1 MSDSPSFAQL
11 GLSESLVRALSNMGF
26 ATPTPVQAACIP
38 ALLNGRDVLGEAQT
52 GTGKT
57 GAFGLPL
64 IDLIDAGNRTPQA
77 LVLAPTR
84 ELANQVAG
92 ALSEFAKGFSG
103 IDVLPVYG
111 GQPMGEQLR
120 ALRKGPQIVV
130 GTPGRVV
137 DHIKRGTLNLETL
150 RVVVLDEADEMLR
163 MGFVEEIE
171 WILEQT
177 PEERQTT
184 LFSATMPAPIRR
196 IAHRHMRDPEE
207 IKIGAGNEAG
217 TDIDQ
222 SYCLVDQRHKME
234 ALGRLMETEADLDA
248 AVVFSRTK
256 AATVEIADAL
266 SSMGIAASALNGD
279 MEQGERERVVSDL
292 RDGRLDV
299 IVATDVAARGID
311 VPRISHVF
319 NFDAPGD
326 AEVYVHRIGRTGR
339 AGRKGRAILFLEPRK
354 RRMLKDIE
362 RLTGKPVREQAVP
375 DRAAVQAR
383 RETRFSERVQALL
396 GTEQATAHEALV
408 DRLLANGEVSER
420 DLATAL
426 IALATAGSPLDA
438 SAHQG
443 SDPVLAAARPAPSER
458 GNSRRDS
465 KPRGERPSRGKDR
478 EPEADMVRYYM
489 PVGRNNG
496 VAPGAIVGALANEGG
511 LNGRDIGR
519 IGLRD
524 DHSHVDLPASLDDAA
539 IQRLGNIHVANRK
552 LGLTRQAP
560 RPGEAAN
567 QDDARPAAPRKPSK
581 PRTDR
586 SESISAKPKSFS
598 KPAPAKRG
606 TAPANRKRPAYAAP
620 GKRPADKKG
629 PAGPK
634 SSGSRADGT
643 LMIKRKVA
651 NG

>member
-1 MSDSPSFAQL
+1 MSDSPSFSQL

-26 ATPTPVQAACIP
+26 TTPTPVQAACIP
-38 ALLNGRDVLGEAQT
+38 ALLEGRDVLGEAQT

-64 IDLIDAGNRTPQA
+64 IDLIDAGERVPQA

-92 ALSEFAKGFSG
+92 ALTEFASGFDG

-137 DHIKRGTLNLETL
+137 DHIKRGTLSLEAL

-177 PEERQTT
+177 PEARQTT
-184 LFSATMPAPIRR
+184 LFSATMPGPIRR
-196 IAHRHMRDPEE
+196 IAHRHMREPEE

-222 SYCLVDQRHKME
+222 SYCLVDARHKLE
-234 ALGRLMETEADLDA
+234 ALTRLMETEEDLDG
-248 AVVFSRTK
+248 AVVFARTK
-256 AATVEIADAL
+256 ASTVEIADAL
-266 SSMGIAASALNGD
+266 GLAGIKASALNGD

-362 RLTGKPVREQAVP
+362 RLTGKPVREQALP
-375 DRAAVQAR
+375 DRQAVQAR
-383 RETRFSERVQALL
+383 REARFAEQVQALL
-396 GTEQATAHEALV
+396 GSEQASAHDALV
-408 DRLLANGEVSER
+408 ERLLADGTVSER
-420 DLATAL
+420 DLALAL
-426 IALATAGSPLDA
+426 VALATADSPLDA
-438 SAHQG
+438 NARQG
-443 SDPVLAAARPAPSER
+443 TDPLLAAARAPHTDR
-458 GNSRRDS
+458 GNSRRDA

-524 DHSHVDLPASLDDAA
+524 DHSHVDLPASLDEAA
-539 IQRLGNIHVANRK
+539 IRRLGNIHVANRK
-552 LGLTRQAP
+552 LELTRQAP
-560 RPGEAAN
+560 RPGQSAH
-567 QDDARPAAPRKPSK
+567 QDAARPAPARKPGKS
-581 PRTDR
+581 RDER
-586 SESISAKPKSFS
+586 SEPAARKSRPMG

-606 TAPANRKRPAYAAP
+606 PAPANRKRPAYAAP
-620 GKRPADKKG
+620 GKRPAGKG
-629 PAGPK
+629 TGSPKASGP
-634 SSGSRADGT
+634 RADGT

>member
-1 MSDSPSFAQL
+1 MSDTPSFSQL
-11 GLSESLVRALSNMGF
+11 GLSESLVHVLSNMGF
-26 ATPTPVQAACIP
+26 STPTPVQTACIP
-38 ALLNGRDVLGEAQT
+38 ALLKGRDVLGEAQT

-64 IDLIDAGNRTPQA
+64 IDLMDASQRVPQA

-92 ALSEFAKGFSG
+92 ALTEFARGFDG

-120 ALRKGPQIVV
+120 ALRKGPQIIV

-137 DHIKRGTLNLETL
+137 DHIKRGTLRLDAL

-177 PEERQTT
+177 PETRQTT

-196 IAHRHMRDPEE
+196 IAHRHMREPEE
-207 IKIGAGNEAG
+207 IRIGAGNEAG

-222 SYCLVDQRHKME
+222 SYCLVDHRHKLE
-234 ALGRLMETEADLDA
+234 ALTRLMETEDGLDG
-248 AVVFSRTK
+248 AVVFARTK
-256 AATVEIADAL
+256 ASTVEIADAL
-266 SSMGIAASALNGD
+266 GQAGIAASALNGD

-299 IVATDVAARGID
+299 VVATDVAARGID

-362 RLTGKPVREQAVP
+362 RLTGKPVREQQVP
-375 DRAAVQAR
+375 DRQAVQAR
-383 RETRFSERVQALL
+383 RETRFAERVQTLL
-396 GTEQATAHEALV
+396 GNAQNAGHEALV
-408 DRLLANGEVSER
+408 DRLLADSGVSER
-420 DLATAL
+420 ELATAL
-426 IALATAGSPLDA
+426 VALATAGSPLDA
-438 SAHQG
+438 NASQG
-443 SDPVLAAARPAPSER
+443 TDPLQAAARAPYSER
-458 GNSRRDS
+458 GNNRRDT
-465 KPRGERPSRGKDR
+465 KPRNERPSRGKDR

-511 LNGRDIGR
+511 LNGREIGR

-524 DHSHVDLPASLDDAA
+524 DHSHVDLPASLDEAS
-539 IQRLGNIHVANRK
+539 IRRLGNIHVANRK
-552 LGLTRQAP
+552 LELTLQAP
-560 RPGEAAN
+560 RPGQTES
-567 QDDARPAAPRKPSK
+567 QDDTRKSAPRKTTK
-581 PRTDR
+581 PR
-586 SESISAKPKSFS
+586 SEKPAASETPKSFS
-598 KPAPAKRG
+598 KPAGAKRG
-606 TAPANRKRPAYAAP
+606 PAPANRKRAAYAGARRKPTGKP
-620 GKRPADKKG
+620 GAAKG
-629 PAGPK
+629 TTTSAK
-634 SSGSRADGT
+634 AGT
-643 LMIKRKVA
+643 LAIRRKA
-651 NG
+651 I

>member
-1 MSDSPSFAQL
+1 MSDSPSFSQL
-11 GLSESLVRALSNMGF
+11 GLSETLVRALSNMGF
-26 ATPTPVQAACIP
+26 SSPTPVQAACIP
-38 ALLNGRDVLGEAQT
+38 ALLEGHDVLGEAQT

-64 IDLIDAGNRTPQA
+64 IERIDADQRHPQA

-92 ALSEFAKGFSG
+92 ALTAFAQPFAS

-137 DHIKRGTLNLETL
+137 DHIKRGTLDLNGLSM
-150 RVVVLDEADEMLR
+150 VILDEADEMLR

-177 PEERQTT
+177 PATRQTT

-196 IAHRHMRDPEE
+196 IAHRYMSEPRE
-207 IKIGAGNEAG
+207 IRIGAGNEAG

-222 SYCLVDQRHKME
+222 SYCLVDARHKLE
-234 ALGRLMETEADLDA
+234 ALTRLMETEDALDG
-248 AVVFSRTK
+248 AVVFARTK
-256 AATVEIADAL
+256 ASTVEIADAL
-266 SSMGIAASALNGD
+266 LQAGIAASALNGD
-279 MEQGERERVVSDL
+279 MEQGERERVVQDL

-354 RRMLKDIE
+354 RRMLRDIE
-362 RLTGKPVREQAVP
+362 RLTGKPVREQPIP
-375 DRAAVQAR
+375 DRQAVQAR
-383 RETRFSERVQALL
+383 REARFAERVQALL
-396 GTEQATAHEALV
+396 SDESARAHTALV
-408 DRLLANGEVSER
+408 DRLLADTGASER
-420 DLATAL
+420 ELATAL

-438 SAHQG
+438 SAQAG
-443 SDPVLAAARPAPSER
+443 ADPVLAAARNPRGEHGPA
-458 GNSRRDS
+458 RRDG

-519 IGLRD
+519 IGLRE
-524 DHSHVDLPASLDDAA
+524 DHSHVDLPASLDAAA
-539 IQRLGNIHVANRK
+539 IRRLGNIHVANRR
-552 LGLTRQAP
+552 LELTLQAP
-560 RPGEAAN
+560 RPGQASSAGEDRGA
-567 QDDARPAAPRKPSK
+567 PPRKPANKARAGAPGNNPRAFDK
-581 PRTDR
+581 P
-586 SESISAKPKSFS
+586 SAG
-598 KPAPAKRG
+598 KRG
-606 TAPANRKRPAYAAP
+606 PAPANRKRPAYAAAP
-620 GKRPADKKG
+620 GKRPVRKG
-629 PAGPK
+629 GTSAKTAGP
-634 SSGSRADGT
+634 RADGT

>member
-1 MSDSPSFAQL
+1 MSDSPSFSQL
-11 GLSESLVRALSNMGF
+11 GLSESLVHALSNMGF
-26 ATPTPVQAACIP
+26 TTPTPVQAACIP
-38 ALLNGRDVLGEAQT
+38 ALLEGRDVLGEAQT

-64 IDLIDAGNRTPQA
+64 IDLMDAGKRVPQA

-92 ALSEFAKGFSG
+92 ALTEFAREFSG

-137 DHIKRGTLNLETL
+137 DHIKRGTLNLDAL

-177 PEERQTT
+177 PEARQTT

-196 IAHRHMRDPEE
+196 IAHRHMREPEE

-222 SYCLVDQRHKME
+222 SYCLVDARHKVE
-234 ALGRLMETEADLDA
+234 ALTRLMETEEDLDG
-248 AVVFSRTK
+248 AVVFARTK
-256 AATVEIADAL
+256 ASTVEIADSLGQA
-266 SSMGIAASALNGD
+266 GIAASALNGD

-362 RLTGKPVREQAVP
+362 RLTGKPVREQPVP
-375 DRAAVQAR
+375 DRQAVQAR
-383 RETRFSERVQALL
+383 RETRFAERVQALL
-396 GTEQATAHEALV
+396 GSEQNSGHEALV
-408 DRLLANGEVSER
+408 DRLLTDSGVSER
-420 DLATAL
+420 ELATAL
-426 IALATAGSPLDA
+426 VALATAGSPLDA
-438 SAHQG
+438 NATKG
-443 SDPVLAAARPAPSER
+443 ADPLLAAARAPYSER
-458 GNSRRDS
+458 GDNRRDS

-524 DHSHVDLPASLDDAA
+524 DHSHVDLPASLDEAA
-539 IQRLGNIHVANRK
+539 IRRLGNIHIANRK
-552 LGLTRQAP
+552 LELTLQAP
-560 RPGEAAN
+560 RPGQAAN
-567 QDDARPAAPRKPSK
+567 QDDARKPAPRKTAKPRSDKPETSGKSK
-581 PRTDR
+581 PT
-586 SESISAKPKSFS
+586 S
-598 KPAPAKRG
+598 KPTPAKRG
-606 TAPANRKRPAYAAP
+606 PAPGNGKRPAYAAAP
-620 GKRPADKKG
+620 GKRPVRKG
-629 PAGPK
+629 TSGPK
-634 SSGSRADGT
+634 NTGSRADGT
-643 LMIKRKVA
+643 LMIKRKAA

>member
-1 MSDSPSFAQL
+1 MSDSPSFSQL
-11 GLSESLVRALSNMGF
+11 GLSESLVHALSNMGF
-26 ATPTPVQAACIP
+26 TTPTPVQAACIP
-38 ALLNGRDVLGEAQT
+38 ALLKGRDVLGEAQT

-64 IDLIDAGNRTPQA
+64 IDLMDAGKRAPQA

-92 ALSEFAKGFSG
+92 ALTEFAREFSG

-137 DHIKRGTLNLETL
+137 DHIKRGTLNLDAL

-177 PEERQTT
+177 PEARQTT

-196 IAHRHMRDPEE
+196 IAHRHMREPEE
-207 IKIGAGNEAG
+207 IRIGAGNEAG

-222 SYCLVDQRHKME
+222 SYCLVDARHKVE
-234 ALGRLMETEADLDA
+234 ALTRLMETEEDLDG
-248 AVVFSRTK
+248 AVVFARTK
-256 AATVEIADAL
+256 ASTVEIADSLGQA
-266 SSMGIAASALNGD
+266 GIAASALNGD

-362 RLTGKPVREQAVP
+362 RLTGKPVREQPVP
-375 DRAAVQAR
+375 DRQAVQAR
-383 RETRFSERVQALL
+383 RETRFAERVQALL
-396 GTEQATAHEALV
+396 GSEQNSGHEALV
-408 DRLLANGEVSER
+408 DRLLADSGVSER
-420 DLATAL
+420 ELATAL
-426 IALATAGSPLDA
+426 VALVTTRTGQSAPPITRSDTLPIRRRLSPVRPWLPTTTRSRWSRAATSSRVTSGRPSSKVA
-438 SAHQG
+438 SA
-443 SDPVLAAARPAPSER
+443 
-458 GNSRRDS
+458 
-465 KPRGERPSRGKDR
+465 
-478 EPEADMVRYYM
+478 
-489 PVGRNNG
+489 
-496 VAPGAIVGALANEGG
+496 
-511 LNGRDIGR
+511 
-519 IGLRD
+519 
-524 DHSHVDLPASLDDAA
+524 
-539 IQRLGNIHVANRK
+539 
-552 LGLTRQAP
+552 
-560 RPGEAAN
+560 
-567 QDDARPAAPRKPSK
+567 
-581 PRTDR
+581 
-586 SESISAKPKSFS
+586 
-598 KPAPAKRG
+598 
-606 TAPANRKRPAYAAP
+606 
-620 GKRPADKKG
+620 
-629 PAGPK
+629 
-634 SSGSRADGT
+634 SSPFSRASPCRRWMAWT
-643 LMIKRKVA
+643 PS
-651 NG
+651 

>member
-26 ATPTPVQAACIP
+26 STPTPVQGACIP
-38 ALLNGRDVLGEAQT
+38 ALLAGRDVLGEAQT

-64 IDLIDAGNRTPQA
+64 IDLIDATQRVPQA

-92 ALSEFAKGFSG
+92 ALTEFAAGFAS

-137 DHIKRGTLNLETL
+137 DHIKRGTLNLDAL

-177 PEERQTT
+177 PDTRQTT

-196 IAHRHMRDPEE
+196 IAHRHMREPEE

-222 SYCLVDQRHKME
+222 SYCLVDARHKLE
-234 ALGRLMETEADLDA
+234 ALTRLMETEDGLDG
-248 AVVFSRTK
+248 AVVFARTK
-256 AATVEIADAL
+256 ASTVEIADAL
-266 SSMGIAASALNGD
+266 GQAGIAASALNGD

-362 RLTGKPVREQAVP
+362 RLTGKPVREQPLP
-375 DRAAVQAR
+375 DRQAVQAR
-383 RETRFSERVQALL
+383 REGRFAERVQALL
-396 GTEQATAHEALV
+396 GSEQASAHEALV
-408 DRLLANGEVSER
+408 ERLLANGDVSER
-420 DLATAL
+420 ELATAL
-426 IALATAGSPLDA
+426 VALATAGSPLDA
-438 SAHQG
+438 NAQKG
-443 SDPVLAAARPAPSER
+443 NDPLLAAARAPYSER
-458 GNSRRDS
+458 DSHRRDS
-465 KPRGERPSRGKDR
+465 KPRGARPSRGKDR

-524 DHSHVDLPASLDDAA
+524 DHSHVDLPASLDEAA

-552 LGLTRQAP
+552 LELSRQAP
-560 RPGEAAN
+560 RPGQAAN
-567 QDDARPAAPRKPSK
+567 QEDARPATPRKPSK
-581 PRTDR
+581 PRNER
-586 SESISAKPKSFS
+586 AESSNTKPKSFA

-606 TAPANRKRPAYAAP
+606 PAPANRKRPAYAAP
-620 GKRPADKKG
+620 GKRPASKGAGAAKK
-629 PAGPK
+629 
-634 SSGSRADGT
+634 SGSRADGT
-643 LMIKRKVA
+643 LMIKRKAA